1 MTGGTS
7 VLHYFEVVM
16 TFAHQSFNGLGSGQI
31 TVSSNSTASP
41 LFRGRPIAMSVSG
54 SQEELVSID
63 FCESVWL
70 IEMRRGLAFSATG
83 IVTESTPFS

>member
-1 MTGGTS
+1 
-7 VLHYFEVVM
+7 M

-83 IVTESTPFS
+83 IVTDSTPFS

>member
-1 MTGGTS
+1 
-7 VLHYFEVVM
+7 M

-41 LFRGRPIAMSVSG
+41 LFRTPPVFLPVSG

-63 FCESVWL
+63 FCESVWS

-83 IVTESTPFS
+83 MVTDSTPFS

>member
-1 MTGGTS
+1 
-7 VLHYFEVVM
+7 M

-41 LFRGRPIAMSVSG
+41 LFRARPILLPVAS
-54 SQEELVSID
+54 SQVPLVSID
-63 FCESVWL
+63 FCESVWS

-83 IVTESTPFS
+83 MVTDNTPFS

>member
-1 MTGGTS
+1 
-7 VLHYFEVVM
+7 M

-31 TVSSNSTASP
+31 TVSSTSTASP
-41 LFRGRPIAMSVSG
+41 RFRVRPNFMPVST

-70 IEMRRGLAFSATG
+70 IEIRRGLAFSATG
-83 IVTESTPFS
+83 IVTDSTPFS

>member
-1 MTGGTS
+1 
-7 VLHYFEVVM
+7 M

-41 LFRGRPIAMSVSG
+41 LFRTPPVSLPVSG

-63 FCESVWL
+63 FCESVWS

-83 IVTESTPFS
+83 MVTDSTPFS